1 MGLRSS
7 ALMCQRLTD
16 AIRLIFASDGF
27 NVVNYLD
34 DFGGCDTLDKA
45 WLAYEKLKELL
56 GDCGIEESVEKACPP
71 DTRMI
76 FLGITLDTVKLTLEI
91 PRPKVKDVLLL
102 LEKWLIKQFVCRKAV
117 ESLIGKLTFLST
129 CVPPGKVFVSRL
141 LNFLRGLPK
150 SGQVHVC
157 PEVHKDI
164 IWWKTYLPFFNGV
177 SIMPL
182 EPWPGVLSKG
192 HFFHTV
198 YPDFIRSQGHSIN
211 ALELLTLVVALKL
224 WGHLLEGRK
233 EVLLCDNIT
242 SVHNGRTREVFLQ
255 QCLREICFHAAL
267 YNLKVRAKHIPGRD
281 NRLPDLLSRWSLGDE
296 HKDRF
301 YELTQNQVLV
311 EDVVPPALFQF
322 SHNF

>member
-1 MGLRSS
+1 MDLSFPPGLGVNEGISKYCHLGEDSRVKYSNVENLVDLVRLKGKGSLLYKRDLKRAYRQIPVDPGDLHLLGWKWEGQIFIDRVLPMGLRSS

-16 AIRLIFASDGF
+16 AIRLIFTSDGF

-56 GDCGIEESVEKACPP
+56 RDCGIEESVEKACPP

-91 PRPKVKDVLLL
+91 PRPKVKEVLLL
-102 LEKWLIKQFVCRKAV
+102 LEKWLIKQFVRRKEV

-129 CVPPGKVFVSRL
+129 CVRPGKVFVSRL

-177 SIMPL
+177 SMMPL
-182 EPWPGVLSKG
+182 EPWPE
-192 HFFHTV
+192 
-198 YPDFIRSQGHSIN
+198 PI
-211 ALELLTLVVALKL
+211 
-224 WGHLLEGRK
+224 
-233 EVLLCDNIT
+233 
-242 SVHNGRTREVFLQ
+242 VFLPVT
-255 QCLREICFHAAL
+255 RAF
-267 YNLKVRAKHIPGRD
+267 KVVVVSVKVI
-281 NRLPDLLSRWSLGDE
+281 SFIQST
-296 HKDRF
+296 
-301 YELTQNQVLV
+301 LTSFEVKGIVLM
-311 EDVVPPALFQF
+311 
-322 SHNF
+322 H